1 MAPTQWPSLQESVEH
16 HWHAIIISASTY
28 DFFPNLLSAGALP
41 VVHTLTRVQKP
52 APTQRHPLAGLWRST
67 GMLHTCIMA
76 VRYDF
81 SYAAASIV
89 ASQVSPCCTFA
100 SCYNFSHPAAS
111 IVASQVSPC
120 CTFASCYNFSHPA
133 ASIVAS
139 QVSEGT
145 LITPPAPPAPRW
157 QLSV

>member
-1 MAPTQWPSLQESVEH
+1 MTVAKWV
-16 HWHAIIISASTY
+16 IVVC
-28 DFFPNLLSAGALP
+28 AGALP

-111 IVASQVSPC
+111 IVASQVS
-120 CTFASCYNFSHPA
+120 
-133 ASIVAS
+133 
-139 QVSEGT
+139 EGT
-145 LITPPAPPAPRW
+145 LITPPAPPAPTW